1 MELYFQDAYQQISA
15 AIDEYELFKRI
26 TTFAERLGFG
36 YCCYGIRMPLP
47 VSNPAVKIFDTYP
60 AGWMSHYRANGF
72 LEIDPIVRAGM
83 RRTDLIAW
91 PRAMSDE
98 APRLWSDARDFG
110 IKVGVA
116 HSSWTVHGAFG
127 LLTMSRNADTLTP
140 AEIEALQVP
149 ANWLANLCHMR
160 MGQFLHG
167 KLAPET
173 SITLTAR
180 EREVLCWTG
189 EGKTSYEIGKILN
202 ISERT
207 VNFHVNN
214 VLSKLA
220 ATNKVQA
227 VVKAIATGLI

>member
-1 MELYFQDAYQQISA
+1 MESYFQDAYQQFFA
-15 AIDEYELFKRI
+15 ASDEYELFKQI
-26 TTFAERLGFG
+26 TAFAERLGFE

-47 VSNPAVKIFDTYP
+47 VSNPVVKIFDTYP
-60 AGWMSHYRANGF
+60 PGWMTHYRANGF

-116 HSSWTVHGAFG
+116 HSSWTAHGTFG
-127 LLTMSRNADTLTP
+127 LLTMSRNADTLTS
-140 AEIEALQVP
+140 AEVEELQLP

-160 MGQFLHG
+160 MGQFLQG

-173 SITLTAR
+173 GITLTAR
-180 EREVLCWTG
+180 EREVLRWTG

>member
-1 MELYFQDAYQQISA
+1 MELYFQDAYRQVSA
-15 AIDEYELFKRI
+15 AKDEYELFKQI
-26 TTFAERLGFG
+26 TSFTERLGFE

-47 VSNPAVKIFDTYP
+47 VSKPAVRIFDTYP
-60 AGWMSHYRANGF
+60 RGWMDHYRANDF
-72 LEIDPIVRAGM
+72 LDIDPIVRAGM
-83 RRTDLIAW
+83 RRSDLLVW
-91 PRAMSDE
+91 PHTMTDE

-110 IKVGVA
+110 IKIGVA
-116 HSSWTVHGAFG
+116 HSSWTVHGTFG
-127 LLTMSRNADTLTP
+127 LLTMSRNADTL
-140 AEIEALQVP
+140 ASSEVEDLQLS

-160 MGQFLHG
+160 MGQFLQA

-173 SITLTAR
+173 NIILTAR
-180 EREVLCWTG
+180 EREVLRWTG
-189 EGKTSYEIGKILN
+189 EGKTSYEIGKILS